1 MFCKQSLT
9 VSLTSYFVLNFS
21 YVHGAFCHR
30 ATKQKYTVPQN
41 KSGIFPVAIYWKLS
55 VQSVQFHSHSA
66 ACLCCWV
73 DRLVGGVSVIRRRSL
88 DPSAI
93 RRAGSAACTCP
104 RSSPPTHFKQYRAML
119 RVHLSVCRPSV
130 TIPRRVK
137 TYQLISEI
145 LVLASLDSPIIR
157 LLLTF
162 SSNCGSVL
170 HRFKIFDYEKYC
182 DLEVRVRG
190 HSRSPNW

>member
-1 MFCKQSLT
+1 M
-9 VSLTSYFVLNFS
+9 
-21 YVHGAFCHR
+21 
-30 ATKQKYTVPQN
+30 YTVR
-41 KSGIFPVAIYWKLS
+41 PVTVPLNRNTRCLKINRAFFQLRFIGNYRFN
-55 VQSVQFHSHSA
+55 SVQFHSHSV

-119 RVHLSVCRPSV
+119 RVHLSVCRPAV

-137 TYQLISEI
+137 TYQLIVEI

-162 SSNCGSVL
+162 SSVVTVALSCTVLRYLIMKNTATLKSGS
-170 HRFKIFDYEKYC
+170 
-182 DLEVRVRG
+182 EVTQG
-190 HSRSPNW
+190 HQTGNIR